1 MGFVG
6 IQEVIVFIGLCRLN
20 VPAFNYGL
28 LTQIL
33 VKTLSAS
40 KIRPTN
46 HHLSVSYPEFARA
59 SEVVALK
66 DSMFADHQEGQLM

>member
-6 IQEVIVFIGLCRLN
+6 IREVIVFIGLCRLN
-20 VPAFNYGL
+20 VNYGL

-33 VKTLSAS
+33 AKTFSVS

-46 HHLSVSYPEFARA
+46 HHLSVSYLEFARA
-59 SEVVALK
+59 SEVVTMK